1 MPDWSEKVVGQKHT
15 HRITNKDI
23 ADKLNV
29 TPEYISMALNGKKV
43 MPDAEKQN
51 NGRNQRNHQRT
62 YITQ

>member
-43 MPDAEKQN
+43 MPDAEN
-51 NGRNQRNHQRT
+51 RIMDAINEIISERT
-62 YITQ
+62 